1 MLLTTTMTDPGIIP
15 RIPDP
20 TASMPFIY
28 RQMMNK
34 HEGRRKYL
42 LKITRL
48 MNSLQKDPSK
58 ITTDDILAEQ
68 LEGGS
73 NDFQH
78 DIENKTIENLS
89 VRVDKSIKSISVS

>member
-1 MLLTTTMTDPGIIP
+1 
-15 RIPDP
+15 
-20 TASMPFIY
+20 
-28 RQMMNK
+28 
-34 HEGRRKYL
+34 
-42 LKITRL
+42 